1 MFRWGWLVVAMA
13 FAGPAS
19 AQTILAANSG
29 ESGPATAG
37 QVEFLSN
44 SSECYD
50 GGACVRFTMAG
61 GRTQQSALIE
71 KQVTGA
77 GGTVYVRARFKFAQ
91 GHTWDTPDS
100 EQSTEHKLIIVNRG
114 GNNTGR
120 VLLNLR
126 GGGTAPV
133 LQLHFERLSE
143 PADRGFTD
151 VQWPADGQWHLVELL
166 VEPGRGR
173 VWLDGRLATDQSRA
187 TCGSPCA
194 AVETV
199 QVGAYVN
206 QGAVRTQR
214 FLLDDLAIATGRGA
228 ASTPPVNPPPPA
240 EGPDLVLLRA
250 KLAEAAEALAD
261 ALDELEAA
269 Q

>member
-1 MFRWGWLVVAMA
+1 MFRLGVVVLS
-13 FAGPAS
+13 FFLAGSAS
-19 AQTILAANSG
+19 AQQILAANSG

-37 QVEFLSN
+37 QVEFLQN

-50 GGACVRFTMAG
+50 GGACVRFTVAG

-71 KQVTGA
+71 KQASA
-77 GGTVYVRARFKFAQ
+77 GGTVYVRARFKFPQ
-91 GHTWDTPDS
+91 GYTWDSPDAA
-100 EQSTEHKLIIVNRG
+100 QSTEHKLVIVNRG

-126 GGGTAPV
+126 GGGTTPV

-151 VQWPADGQWHLVELL
+151 VAWPADGQWHLLELL

-187 TCGSPCA
+187 TCGSPCES
-194 AVETV
+194 VRDV

-214 FLLDDLAIATGRGA
+214 FLIDDVAIATGRGA
-228 ASTPPVNPPPPA
+228 ASTPPANPPPPA